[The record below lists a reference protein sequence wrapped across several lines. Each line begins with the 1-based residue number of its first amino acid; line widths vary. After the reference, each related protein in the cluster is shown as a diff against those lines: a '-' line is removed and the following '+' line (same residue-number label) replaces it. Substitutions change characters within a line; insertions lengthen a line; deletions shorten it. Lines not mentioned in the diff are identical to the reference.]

1 MKELART
8 SVGPSMARLTK
19 ASRIASSRCCGLK
32 GLAKTGSARPQHSHT
47 ATDQLERLSI
57 TVFMAM
63 PSTVVA

>member
-1 MKELART
+1 
-8 SVGPSMARLTK
+8 MARLTK